1 MAENSY
7 AQSYA
12 EKYGIAYETRTPS
25 PTVVASGACGDN
37 AVWTLT
43 SDGVLN
49 ISGSGAMSDNAP
61 NHTPWESHKQEI
73 KQVVIGKDIT
83 YIGRFNFYWCSKLE
97 SVSFEEGSKL
107 EQIGWGAFGYS
118 SLPQITIPDSVT
130 RLDGY
135 AFYFCSKLSRVEISA
150 NSKLTSMGEYVFKG
164 DTSLKN
170 LYIPDGVVG
179 IGANI
184 FLNATEGVTLSVAEN
199 SYAQSYAEK
208 YGIAYETRT
217 PRPTVSTLTLAAR

>member
-1 MAENSY
+1 M
-7 AQSYA
+7 
-12 EKYGIAYETRTPS
+12 
-25 PTVVASGACGDN
+25 VASGACGDN